1 MKLLLT
7 PIGSLYEMLS
17 DKPKFHHYLLLVLLG
32 AIWGSSFFLIKV
44 TLETVSPVT
53 LTAFR
58 LFFAFLALTALVMVL
73 GKKFPTDM
81 GTWRR
86 YGIIA
91 VTGNILPFILIS
103 WGELHIDSGLAA
115 ILMSVVPLTALFVAH
130 FWTDDEKMSLP
141 KITGTLVGFCGVI
154 LLVGP
159 DVLKGLGDSVL
170 GQLAVAFAS
179 FCYGATSVYARK
191 TGLVKLDPIV
201 NGSAILLC
209 ASVMAIPMAFILE
222 DPLSLDPT
230 LESIGA
236 LISLAV
242 LSTAIAYIIL
252 YYLLG
257 SVGANF
263 TALNNY
269 LVPVF
274 GMVWGYMFLSE
285 SYGMDAFVALAVI
298 LFGIII
304 TQLGKKRRK
313 ILGGPVLASGK
324 TGE

>member
-1 MKLLLT
+1 
-7 PIGSLYEMLS
+7 MLP
-17 DKPKFHHYLLLVLLG
+17 DKPKIHQYVLLVLLG
-32 AIWGSSFFLIKV
+32 AIWGSSFFLIKI
-44 TLETVSPVT
+44 TLETVSPIT

-58 LFFAFLALTALVMVL
+58 LFFAFLTLTALVFVL
-73 GKKFPTDM
+73 GKKFPTDLR
-81 GTWRR
+81 TWRR
-86 YGIIA
+86 YIVIA
-91 VTGNILPFILIS
+91 VTGNIVPFILIS
-103 WGELHIDSGLAA
+103 WGELHIESGMAA
-115 ILMSVVPLTALFVAH
+115 ILMSVVPLTALIVAH

-141 KITGTLVGFCGVI
+141 KIIGTLVGFAGVI

-159 DVLKGLGDSVL
+159 EVLEGLGDSVL

-209 ASVMAIPMAFILE
+209 AAIMAIPMAFILE
-222 DPLSLDPT
+222 DPLALDPS
-230 LESIGA
+230 LKSVGA

-257 SVGANF
+257 TAGANF

-274 GMVWGYMFLSE
+274 GMVWGFVFLSE
-285 SYGMDAFVALAVI
+285 SYDTEAFVALAII

-313 ILGGPVLASGK
+313 ILGDTALINGK

>member
-1 MKLLLT
+1 
-7 PIGSLYEMLS
+7 MLA
-17 DKPKFHHYLLLVLLG
+17 DKPRFHQYALLVLLG
-32 AIWGSSFFLIKV
+32 AIWGSSFFLIKI
-44 TLETVSPVT
+44 TLETVTPVT

-58 LFFAFLALTALVMVL
+58 LFFAFLALSALMLAL
-73 GKKFPTDM
+73 GKRFPTDIQ
-81 GTWRR
+81 TWRR
-86 YGIIA
+86 YIIIA
-91 VTGNILPFILIS
+91 VTGNIVPFVLIS
-103 WGELHIDSGLAA
+103 WGELHIESGLAA
-115 ILMSVVPLTALFVAH
+115 ILMSVVPLTALIVAH

-141 KITGTLVGFCGVI
+141 KIAGTLVGFTGVV

-159 DVLKGLGDSVL
+159 EALKGLGDSVL
-170 GQLAVAFAS
+170 GQLAVAIAS

-209 ASVMAIPMAFILE
+209 ASVMAIPMAFVLE
-222 DPLSLDPT
+222 EPLVLDPT
-230 LESIGA
+230 LQSIGA
-236 LISLAV
+236 LICLSV
-242 LSTAIAYIIL
+242 VSTAIAYIIL

-257 SVGANF
+257 SAGANF

-274 GMVWGYMFLSE
+274 GMIWGFLFLSE
-285 SYGMDAFVALAVI
+285 RYETESFIALAVI

-313 ILGGPVLASGK
+313 VSGDTSLVNGK
-324 TGE
+324 AGD

>member
-1 MKLLLT
+1 
-7 PIGSLYEMLS
+7 MLP
-17 DKPKFHHYLLLVLLG
+17 DKPKIHQYVLLVLLG
-32 AIWGSSFFLIKV
+32 AIWGSSFFLIKI
-44 TLETVSPVT
+44 TLETVSPIT

-58 LFFAFLALTALVMVL
+58 LFFAFLTLTALVFVL
-73 GKKFPTDM
+73 GKKFPTDLR
-81 GTWRR
+81 TWWR
-86 YGIIA
+86 YIVIA
-91 VTGNILPFILIS
+91 VTGNIVPFILIS
-103 WGELHIDSGLAA
+103 WGELHIESGMAA
-115 ILMSVVPLTALFVAH
+115 ILMSVVPLTALIVAH

-141 KITGTLVGFCGVI
+141 KIIGTLVGFAGVI

-159 DVLKGLGDSVL
+159 EVLEGLGDSVL

-209 ASVMAIPMAFILE
+209 AAIMAIPMAFILE
-222 DPLSLDPT
+222 DPLALDPS
-230 LESIGA
+230 LKSVGA

-257 SVGANF
+257 TAGANF

-274 GMVWGYMFLSE
+274 GMVWGFVFLSE
-285 SYGMDAFVALAVI
+285 SYDTEAFVALAII

-313 ILGGPVLASGK
+313 ILGDTALINGK

>member
-1 MKLLLT
+1 MT
-7 PIGSLYEMLS
+7 PIGTFDAMLP
-17 DKPKFHHYLLLVLLG
+17 DKPKIHQYVLLVLLG
-32 AIWGSSFFLIKV
+32 AIWGSSFFLIKI
-44 TLETVSPVT
+44 TLETVSPIT

-58 LFFAFLALTALVMVL
+58 LFFAFLTLAALMFVL
-73 GKKFPTDM
+73 GKKFPTDLI
-81 GTWRR
+81 TWRR
-86 YGIIA
+86 YILIA
-91 VTGNILPFILIS
+91 VTGNIVPFILIS
-103 WGELHIDSGLAA
+103 WGELHIESGMAA
-115 ILMSVVPLTALFVAH
+115 ILMSVVPLTALIVAH

-141 KITGTLVGFCGVI
+141 KIIGTLVGFAGVI

-159 DVLKGLGDSVL
+159 EVLEGLGDSVL

-209 ASVMAIPMAFILE
+209 AAIMAIPMAFVLE
-222 DPLSLDPT
+222 DPLALDPS
-230 LESIGA
+230 LQSVGA

-257 SVGANF
+257 TAGANF

-274 GMVWGYMFLSE
+274 GMIWGFVFLSE
-285 SYGMDAFVALAVI
+285 SYDTEAFIALAII

-313 ILGGPVLASGK
+313 ILGDTALVNAK
-324 TGE
+324 IGE

>member
-1 MKLLLT
+1 M
-7 PIGSLYEMLS
+7 
-17 DKPKFHHYLLLVLLG
+17 DKPRIHQYVLLILLG
-32 AIWGSSFFLIKV
+32 AIWGSSFFLIKI
-44 TLETVSPVT
+44 TLETISPVT

-58 LFFAFLALTALVMVL
+58 LFLAFLVLSTLMLAL
-73 GKKFPTDM
+73 GKRFPKDRR
-81 GTWRR
+81 TWLR
-86 YGIIA
+86 YLAIA
-91 VTGNILPFILIS
+91 VTGNIVPFILIS
-103 WGELHIDSGLAA
+103 WGELHIESGLAA
-115 ILMSVVPLTALFVAH
+115 ILMSVVPLTALVVSH

-141 KITGTLVGFCGVI
+141 KTMGTLVGFGGVI

-159 DVLKGLGDSVL
+159 DALKGLGDSVL

-201 NGSAILLC
+201 NGAAILLC
-209 ASVMAIPMAFILE
+209 ASIMAIPMAFVLE
-222 DPLSLDPT
+222 DPLALDPT
-230 LESIGA
+230 VRSVGA

-242 LSTAIAYIIL
+242 LSTAIAYIVL

-257 SVGANF
+257 MAGANF

-274 GMVWGYMFLSE
+274 GMVWGFLFLSE
-285 SYGMDAFVALAVI
+285 SYDTEAFVALAII

-313 ILGGPVLASGK
+313 ILGDAALINGK